1 MSHSLGFESTKRLEE
16 LDSLRGLAALSV
28 VLSHLFGFW
37 RDEVISRSSSGA
49 RELFAYL
56 VYPISAG
63 REAVI
68 LFFILSGFVLS
79 IPAIKLQAQRYPVFI
94 TRRIFRIYFPYLVAI
109 MAAILAAMIF
119 HGNHTQSL
127 LINRPWT
134 EPVTWRAVLDHVLF
148 IGQYDGGQFDPPIW
162 SLVHEMRISLL
173 FPFLCAIVL
182 MLKPGPSLAMAACL
196 SAAAILLNNTFAGQA
211 DWHSAT
217 NTMHYAALFVVG
229 IFLARQKDFFRS
241 RYGRMSRNGK
251 LAIGLLSAIFY
262 VYAAVLWQGLVR
274 RLTSY
279 DLFNSGDWLTAMG
292 AAGLIV
298 FSLNSARLRRVLLWP
313 PIHALGKMSY
323 SVYLLHLIV
332 ILLLVHLFYRKIPLL
347 LLLTLCLVVTIAVSW
362 AFYRFVELPCIS
374 LGRRLSGCL

>member
-1 MSHSLGFESTKRLEE
+1 
-16 LDSLRGLAALSV
+16 
-28 VLSHLFGFW
+28 
-37 RDEVISRSSSGA
+37 
-49 RELFAYL
+49 
-56 VYPISAG
+56 
-63 REAVI
+63 
-68 LFFILSGFVLS
+68 
-79 IPAIKLQAQRYPVFI
+79 
-94 TRRIFRIYFPYLVAI
+94 
-109 MAAILAAMIF
+109 
-119 HGNHTQSL
+119 
-127 LINRPWT
+127 
-134 EPVTWRAVLDHVLF
+134 
-148 IGQYDGGQFDPPIW
+148 
-162 SLVHEMRISLL
+162 
-173 FPFLCAIVL
+173 